1 MLKNLLIKFSF
12 LRFFQTGLYFDYI
25 IKKIIESLI
34 KNVFIYT
41 SYFFGE
47 KFMIEFLTKNI
58 INYYVYYI
66 NSFLGISELNF
77 SVFFLNF
84 LSFIFFILG
93 VYNFWFFLY

>member
-93 VYNFWFFLY
+93 VYNF